1 MLQPKGI
8 FTLLVLTALVTSS
21 LCLAEWDIEIGGD
34 LGEVAQS
41 IQQTEDGGYIVAAWV
56 HYYLQPWTYDF
67 GVLKLDTDG
76 AIEWKRA
83 YGGGED
89 DRPYSIRQTSD
100 GGFIVAGHT
109 DGCWSGSC
117 TGANDA
123 WILKLYPDGA
133 IDWQKRYGG
142 EGLEWLYSIRQTSDG
157 GFVAVG
163 TTDSFGAPC
172 GAGCLY
178 RNYWIL
184 KLDVAG
190 EIDWQKV
197 LQWPRGEY
205 AHTIEQ
211 TQDGGY
217 ILAGYTAEYSKALR
231 VIKLYPDG
239 EIDWQQAYPGL
250 SGWRHTSAIRQT
262 EDLGYVAVAST
273 SGAYSTVAVLKLT
286 SDGSVSWQRS
296 YDPGSA
302 SEAHS
307 VVQTSDGGYLVAG
320 NTCLPAICNLGDS
333 KIWLLRLDSLGA
345 IVWAKIHQGQFN
357 IFNSSPVQQTQ
368 DGGFVVAA
376 HTVAPGDQD
385 MLLLKLDAN
394 GEITDPECNTLSDN
408 APVVL
413 DTSIEPL
420 STSLVATETPVVAM
434 VTDIAPQDLSLSQN
448 VNCYVPVFF
457 TDGFESGDTSA
468 WSSTVQ

>member
-1 MLQPKGI
+1 M
-8 FTLLVLTALVTSS
+8 ALFDP
-21 LCLAEWDIEIGGD
+21 ADF
-34 LGEVAQS
+34 
-41 IQQTEDGGYIVAAWV
+41 DGGCRGRDYRLLRCALRCRLLI
-56 HYYLQPWTYDF
+56 
-67 GVLKLDTDG
+67 
-76 AIEWKRA
+76 
-83 YGGGED
+83 
-89 DRPYSIRQTSD
+89 
-100 GGFIVAGHT
+100 
-109 DGCWSGSC
+109 
-117 TGANDA
+117 
-123 WILKLYPDGA
+123 
-133 IDWQKRYGG
+133 
-142 EGLEWLYSIRQTSDG
+142 
-157 GFVAVG
+157 
-163 TTDSFGAPC
+163 
-172 GAGCLY
+172 

-205 AHTIEQ
+205 AHTIEENR
-211 TQDGGY
+211 DGGY

-231 VIKLYPDG
+231 VIGLYPDG
-239 EIDWQQAYPGL
+239 RDRLEAAYPGL

-333 KIWLLRLDSLGA
+333 KIWLLRLDSLGV

-448 VNCYVPVFF
+448 VNCYVPVSSPTASSPATLPPGRVRCSSSVPLHACPEPGLAPGLFLACLPPGGSSLHS
-457 TDGFESGDTSA
+457 GFPRG
-468 WSSTVQ
+468 